1 MQGAGNGEG
10 RADEGSGGGRGFGN
24 GWRGG
29 RRGREALAFGHE
41 VGPEVDLHEHD
52 EGDAGAEA
60 VEAGVLIV
68 GEVDLGENGVALS
81 VFGDDDVALQMD
93 WRDGVVTDIGEG
105 AVVPGEG
112 PALVAIDDLDGGRRV
127 GFEIGEIA
135 DGGDELEEVGGGV
148 GVDVGV
154 AGIGL
159 VGADG
164 EHGFIAEVV
173 DAEADGDLEAEV
185 G

>member
-1 MQGAGNGEG
+1 M
-10 RADEGSGGGRGFGN
+10 
-24 GWRGG
+24 
-29 RRGREALAFGHE
+29 
-41 VGPEVDLHEHD
+41 
-52 EGDAGAEA
+52 
-60 VEAGVLIV
+60 
-68 GEVDLGENGVALS
+68 
-81 VFGDDDVALQMD
+81 
-93 WRDGVVTDIGEG
+93 
-105 AVVPGEG
+105 
-112 PALVAIDDLDGGRRV
+112 VAIDDLDGGRRV